1 MLDLLANPFGS
12 SNFQVL
18 SQLGVGSSGFP
29 WVDVLATALIGL
41 AYVAIPFALAHAVRH
56 YRNAPFPWIFWIF
69 AAFMVSCGLS
79 HFADVATSFAP
90 VHPLAVLIKVLTA
103 VFAWVTVL
111 TLGPL
116 VPSALALRDPK
127 GLEEQ
132 LSHCNE
138 VEANLEALNAMLEI
152 RVAERTRAVEE
163 QMGQLA
169 RSNDELKR
177 QVEERE
183 RFEKVARQSEE
194 RMRAVIDAAVDAIVT
209 MDEEGIVEAVNPAT
223 ERIFGFAAAEVIGQ
237 NVQMLVPTGFNMEDD
252 EYLLGYTGDGG
263 RKIVHTGREA
273 QGLRKDG
280 TAFPLHISIGELRI
294 DDRRLFAGI
303 ARDIT
308 ALKRTEGQISRH
320 ARELARSN
328 QDLEKF
334 AYAASHDLQ
343 EPLRKVQ
350 TFGDRLKAKFK
361 TKLGA
366 EGLDCLE
373 RMESAVQR
381 MQSLIDGLLGFA
393 RVATKGNPFTLVDL
407 SVVAKEVVSDLEVS
421 IEQTRG
427 KVEVGELPA
436 IEADPVQMRQV
447 FQNLIGNALKFHA
460 PDVPPVV
467 KVAMEDDESRRGL
480 NGKTVTIIVSDNGIG
495 FDEKYADRL
504 FMMFQRLHSRQ
515 EYPGTGMGLAIC
527 RKIVERHGGTIT
539 AKSAPGEGAT
549 FTMKLPVKR
558 QKI

>member
-1 MLDLLANPFGS
+1 MLANLFDS
-12 SNFQVL
+12 SYFNL
-18 SQLGVGSSGFP
+18 RAQLGVWSLGSL
-29 WVDVLATALIGL
+29 WINDLASILIGL
-41 AYVAIPFALAHAVRH
+41 AFLAIPTVIARALR
-56 YRNAPFPWIFWIF
+56 RQRKAPFPWVFWIF
-69 AAFMVSCGLS
+69 AAFMFSCGLS
-79 HFADVATSFAP
+79 HFADAATSFVP
-90 VHPLAVLIKVLTA
+90 VDPLAVLIKILTA
-103 VFAWVTVL
+103 VLSWVTVF
-111 TLGPL
+111 TIGPL
-116 VPSALALRDPK
+116 VPRALAFRTPEDF
-127 GLEEQ
+127 EEQ
-132 LSHCNE
+132 LSQRNE
-138 VEANLEALNAMLEI
+138 VEANLEALNEMLET
-152 RVAERTRAVEE
+152 RVAERTRAIDE
-163 QMGQLA
+163 QMVQLA

-177 QVEERE
+177 QVEKRE
-183 RFEKVARQSEE
+183 RFEKAARLSEE
-194 RMRAVIDAAVDAIVT
+194 RTRAVIDAAVDAIVT

-237 NVQMLVPTGFNMEDD
+237 NIQMLVPTGFNSAHN
-252 EYLLGYTGDGG
+252 EYLLGSMGDGG
-263 RKIVHTGREA
+263 QRVIDTGREA

-280 TAFPLHISIGELRI
+280 TVFPLHISIGELKI
-294 DDRRLFAGI
+294 DERRLFTGI

-308 ALKRTEGQISRH
+308 ALKHSEGQISRH

-361 TKLGA
+361 SKLGA

-393 RVATKGNPFTLVDL
+393 RVATKGNPFARVDL
-407 SVVAKEVVSDLEVS
+407 SVIATEVVSDLEVS

-427 KVEVGELPA
+427 KVEVGELPT
-436 IEADPVQMRQV
+436 IEADPVQMRQL
-447 FQNLIGNALKFHA
+447 FQNLIGNALKFHP

-467 KVAMEDDESRRGL
+467 KVAMEDEESRRGM
-480 NGKTVTIIVSDNGIG
+480 NGKTVTIIVSDNGVG

-515 EYPGTGMGLAIC
+515 DYPGTGMGLAIC

-539 AKSAPGEGAT
+539 ARSAPGEGAT
-549 FTMKLPVKR
+549 FIMKLPVKS
-558 QKI
+558 QKF